1 MAPAQPDSGCLTGEV
16 VSWLVAQACGERV
29 AASKRNTGS
38 GRARE
43 VHEVVTASGARLVI
57 RGEAGESNGT
67 DQEAWFLARARQAGV
82 PVPEVLWLGPVDT
95 AAGPIAVM
103 VQTAMAG
110 QTLSGALPGMSAG
123 QRRSAARSCG
133 QVAARLH
140 SVRVGGFYRRHADG
154 SFDFADLAA
163 LRAADLANRLD
174 NLRLLAGAGLT
185 QAEVRRA
192 EDLLPEAVAARG
204 DGPAVLCHG
213 ELFPGHI
220 FVAMGEDEAVTVT
233 GLIDFGDACGGRPLD
248 DLELLCWEWPE
259 VDRVALAA
267 GYGPAPFWNDQ
278 GRRLALG
285 QLRMLIGYTAHDLRA
300 GEQADARGYLAGLKA
315 VLASPALRGG

>member
-1 MAPAQPDSGCLTGEV
+1 MAPARPDSGCITGDLL
-16 VSWLVAQACGERV
+16 SWLVRQACGEEV
-29 AASKRNTGS
+29 ATCRRNRGS

-57 RGEAGESNGT
+57 RGEAHESNGL

-82 PVPEVLWLGPVDT
+82 PVPEVVWLGAVETP
-95 AAGPIAVM
+95 AGPRTVM
-103 VQTAMAG
+103 VQTAVAG
-110 QTLSGALPGMSAG
+110 RPLSTALPGMSAG

-133 QVAARLH
+133 QVIARLH

-154 SFDFADLAA
+154 SFEFADNAA
-163 LRAADLANRLD
+163 LQAADLANRLD

-192 EDLLPEAVAARG
+192 EGLLPEAVAAVG

-220 FVAMGEDEAVTVT
+220 FVATGEGEAVTVT

-248 DLELLCWEWPE
+248 DLQLLCWEWPE
-259 VDRVALAA
+259 VDRAALAA
-267 GYGPAPFWNDQ
+267 GYGPATFWTDQ

-300 GEQADARGYLAGLKA
+300 GQPAGAQGYLAGLKA
-315 VLASPALRGG
+315 VLAYPAL

>member
-1 MAPAQPDSGCLTGEV
+1 MAPAQPDSGRLTGDV
-16 VSWLVAQACGERV
+16 LSWLVRQACGEEV
-29 AASKRNTGS
+29 ATCQRNTGS

-43 VHEVVTASGARLVI
+43 VHEVVAASGIRLVI
-57 RGEAGESNGT
+57 RGEADESNGL
-67 DQEAWFLARARQAGV
+67 DQEAWFLAQARQAGV
-82 PVPEVLWLGPVDT
+82 PVPEVVWLGAAETP
-95 AAGPIAVM
+95 AGPRTVM
-103 VQTAMAG
+103 VQTAVAG
-110 QTLSGALPGMSAG
+110 RPLSTALPGMSAG

-133 QVAARLH
+133 QVIARLH

-154 SFDFADLAA
+154 SFEFADNAA
-163 LRAADLANRLD
+163 LQAADLANRLD

-192 EDLLPEAVAARG
+192 EGLLPEAVAAVG

-220 FVAMGEDEAVTVT
+220 FVATGEGEAVTVT

-248 DLELLCWEWPE
+248 DLQLLCWEWPE
-259 VDRVALAA
+259 VDRAALAA
-267 GYGPAPFWNDQ
+267 GYGPATFWTDQ

-300 GEQADARGYLAGLKA
+300 GQPAGAQGYLAGLKA
-315 VLASPALRGG
+315 VLAYPAL

>member
-1 MAPAQPDSGCLTGEV
+1 MAPAQPDSGRLTGDV
-16 VSWLVAQACGERV
+16 LSWLVRQACGEEV
-29 AASKRNTGS
+29 ATCQRNTGS

-43 VHEVVTASGARLVI
+43 VHEVVAASGIRLVI
-57 RGEAGESNGT
+57 RGEADESNGL

-82 PVPEVLWLGPVDT
+82 PVPEVVWLGAAETP
-95 AAGPIAVM
+95 AGPRTVM
-103 VQTAMAG
+103 VQTAVAG
-110 QTLSGALPGMSAG
+110 RPLSTALPGMSAG

-133 QVAARLH
+133 QVIARLH

-154 SFDFADLAA
+154 SFEFADNAA
-163 LRAADLANRLD
+163 LQAADLANRLD

-192 EDLLPEAVAARG
+192 EGLLPEAVAAVG

-220 FVAMGEDEAVTVT
+220 FVATGEGEAVTVT

-248 DLELLCWEWPE
+248 DLQLLCWEWPE
-259 VDRVALAA
+259 VDRAALAA
-267 GYGPAPFWNDQ
+267 GYGPATFWTDQ

-285 QLRMLIGYTAHDLRA
+285 QLKMLIGYTAHDLRA
-300 GEQADARGYLAGLKA
+300 GQPAGAQGYLAGLKA
-315 VLASPALRGG
+315 VLAYPAL